1 MDCPA
6 TKGCR
11 IAKTLDSESP
21 QWVRSR
27 PLASTAHFVTSKVRD
42 CSLEEEIGCEEST
55 DADGSV
61 SVQGKTQSP
70 RRPFNSYFF
79 STQTVLACICK
90 TELCNENWVAAGSST
105 TNQGCAT
112 FSCVT
117 CHAFKLNYIKNVHQL
132 LDS

>member
-1 MDCPA
+1 MDCP
-6 TKGCR
+6 TTQGCR

-70 RRPFNSYFF
+70 RRPFNSYYF
-79 STQTVLACICK
+79 SHRQSWLASVRQSFA
-90 TELCNENWVAAGSST
+90 TRTGSL
-105 TNQGCAT
+105 QDRQQQ
-112 FSCVT
+112 
-117 CHAFKLNYIKNVHQL
+117 IKVVSHFPV
-132 LDS
+132 